1 MRIVYVHQYFRTPA
15 MSGGTRSY
23 EFARRLVAAGH
34 QVAVVTADTA
44 SGRRS
49 GGARWHRT
57 TEEGIDVHWVD
68 VPYDNSMRPWRRVLA
83 FLQFMVAS
91 SRRAAGLPQ
100 DVVLGTSTPL
110 TVAVPAAWAAR
121 RNRSRMVLEVRDLW
135 PEVPIAMGVLRFW
148 PVRKAAELLERW
160 AYHRADHV
168 IALSPGMAAGVR
180 AVNAEV
186 PVTVI
191 PNASDVDVFGV
202 RTTAD
207 DELLRDRPWVGTRP
221 VLLYAG
227 TFGRANGVSWLVDVA
242 AELRHH
248 LPQAVVVLIGQ
259 GAEFEQTRRHA
270 AGLGLDE
277 DSCLVLESLP
287 KPEVAAWFRAC
298 TVAFSSFVDV
308 PALTANS
315 ANKFFD
321 ALAAGR
327 PVAINHGGWL
337 ADVLEETGAGIVLP
351 RDPAAAALS
360 LSRLLTDEARLES
373 ARAAARDLAAN
384 DFNRDRLFTS
394 FETVLTAP
402 EGSHAP

>member
-1 MRIVYVHQYFRTPA
+1 MHQHFRTPA

-34 QVAVVTADTA
+34 QVSVVTARTA

-49 GGARWHRT
+49 GSARWHRT
-57 TEEGIDVHWVD
+57 TEQGIDVHWVD

-121 RNRSRMVLEVRDLW
+121 RNRCRMVLEVRDLW

-148 PVRKAAELLERW
+148 PARRAAELLERW

-180 AVNAEV
+180 AVDPDV

-191 PNASDVDVFGV
+191 PNASDIDMFGT

-207 DELLRDRPWVGTRP
+207 DELIQNRPWVATRP

-227 TFGRANGVSWLVDVA
+227 TFGRANGISWLVDVA
-242 AELRHH
+242 AELRHRC
-248 LPQAVVVLIGQ
+248 PQAVVVLIGQ
-259 GAEFEQTRRHA
+259 GAEFEQTRRLA
-270 AGLGLDE
+270 AELGLDDNSCIVL
-277 DSCLVLESLP
+277 DSVP

-298 TVAFSSFVDV
+298 TVAFSCFVDV

-337 ADVLEETGAGIVLP
+337 ADVLQETGAGIVLS
-351 RDPAAAALS
+351 RDPGAAASS
-360 LSRLLTDEARLES
+360 LSELLTDESRLS
-373 ARAAARDLAAN
+373 DARAAARMLAAN
-384 DFNRDRLFTS
+384 DFNRDRLFAS
-394 FETVLTAP
+394 FQQVLTTT
-402 EGSHAP
+402 ESSHAA